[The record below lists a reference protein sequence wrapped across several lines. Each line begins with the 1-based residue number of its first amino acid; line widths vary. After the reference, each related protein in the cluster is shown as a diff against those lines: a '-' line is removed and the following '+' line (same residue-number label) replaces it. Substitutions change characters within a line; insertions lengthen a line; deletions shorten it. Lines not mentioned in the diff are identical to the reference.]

1 MEIFKEVIFEAAL
14 ALEISRMVII
24 KPRERLTPTN
34 SSITYYKLHFRREL
48 NKANPQFM
56 AGVPG
61 VRAVTENRHLR
72 QVQSRVQDMC
82 GWRKS
87 GFPGAQPVSLDRE
100 NIAFLSQRPYK
111 VHN

>member
-1 MEIFKEVIFEAAL
+1 
-14 ALEISRMVII
+14 MVIMFI
-24 KPRERLTPTN
+24 PSDVLSKRTP
-34 SSITYYKLHFRREL
+34 SHSKCQLYFRREL

-61 VRAVTENRHLR
+61 VRAVTENRQLR

-111 VHN
+111 VSTYVLGCSKRLYQVV